1 MEGDLMLYIDS
12 LMLAP
17 REYRDV
23 ELIFV
28 LQRYGNVLPEP
39 KPRLVRMSGI
49 LPDFEEPYK

>member
-1 MEGDLMLYIDS
+1 MLYIDS